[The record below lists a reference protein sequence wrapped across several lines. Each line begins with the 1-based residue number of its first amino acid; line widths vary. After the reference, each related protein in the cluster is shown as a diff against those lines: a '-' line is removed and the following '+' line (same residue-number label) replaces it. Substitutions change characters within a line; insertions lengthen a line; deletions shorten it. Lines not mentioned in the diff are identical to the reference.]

1 MIAPMRF
8 LRKLHKWLGL
18 IVGIQFLLWTI
29 SGLIFAWLDHHE
41 VMAKHSTRAPEASV
55 FSAGTIVAAPTSWLQ
70 DYGANEVY
78 EARLIAVLDQ
88 WVWRIEAA
96 DRVELRHVLDGK
108 PFVLDAALVERLARS
123 RYGGNG
129 RLTSVAFHAE
139 PTLEARKAGAVW
151 QAAFDDEQK
160 TTLYFSA
167 ADGRLVATRNS
178 TWRLFDFFWMLH
190 TMDYKGRDNFN
201 NPLVIT
207 VGMAALWLALS
218 GLILLFRS
226 FRRQDFEWIW
236 AWREGSR

>member
-1 MIAPMRF
+1 MRF

-18 IVGIQFLLWTI
+18 IVGIQLLLWTV
-29 SGLIFAWLDHHE
+29 SGLMFSWLDHHQ
-41 VMAKHSTRAPEASV
+41 VMAEHSTRAPEAAV
-55 FSAGTIVAAPTSWLQ
+55 LPAGAIIAAPASWLHE
-70 DYGANEVY
+70 YKPAEVY
-78 EARLIAVLDQ
+78 EVRLSALLDQ
-88 WVWRIEAA
+88 WVWRVETA
-96 DRVELRHVLDGK
+96 DRVELRQVADGK
-108 PFVLDAALVERLARS
+108 PFVLDAEFVERLAHS
-123 RYGGNG
+123 HYSGDG
-129 RLTSVAFHAE
+129 RLTSVEFHAE

-160 TTLYFSA
+160 TALYFSA

-190 TMDYKGRDNFN
+190 TMDYQGRDNFN

-226 FRRQDFEWIW
+226 FRRQDFEFIW
-236 AWREGSR
+236 AWRERSR